1 MRPQLTS
8 IIFLLILSILSTN
21 TAKADEQKKFE
32 LHLKYFGE
40 ACPVIASDIG
50 SQMLQIRTL
59 RAAGFN
65 EQELAEYY
73 EKYVLPLSQIYKNL
87 CGD

>member
-1 MRPQLTS
+1 MLPLLTS
-8 IIFLLILSILSTN
+8 VSTLLILLILSTS

-32 LHLKYFGE
+32 LHLEHFGE
-40 ACPVIASDIG
+40 ARLVIASDIG
-50 SQMLQIRTL
+50 SKMLQIRTL
-59 RAAGFN
+59 GAAGFN
-65 EQELAEYY
+65 EQEFAEYY